1 MILAYRILS
10 NFLYPFLFIFLYLRV
25 FLKKEDPKRFKEKLF
40 TSHFNV
46 KRKDELKLIWF
57 HAASIGEFK
66 SIVPLIE
73 QLNTNKKSYEFLIT
87 TSTLSSGNLAKLELK
102 NLYNVHHRYFPFDVS
117 FLIDKFLQ
125 LWRPEKIFLVDSEI
139 WPNLIL
145 KSKAR
150 KIPLAIINA
159 RLTEKSFNRWSIF
172 PKTAEKI
179 FSVFDLCLCSNKETQ
194 NYLGKLRARNVRYE
208 GNLKLIK
215 KININK
221 INEKNSDILSKI
233 RFWFAASIHEE
244 EDIFCLKIHN
254 ELKKSYKDIITII
267 APRHLNRVEKI
278 KILSE
283 KKNFKVQILN
293 TDDKI
298 SQDEE
303 ILIVNSFGALQGY
316 FKYAKSVF
324 IGKSIVP
331 RLKRDSG
338 QSPIDAAKLNCKIYH
353 GPYVSNFKE
362 LYEIF
367 KINKISHKIDN
378 YLELSKK
385 LILDLKENQKKERFD
400 VNYIRKMEINILINT
415 MNVVNN
421 FLQDEN
427 K

>member
-1 MILAYRILS
+1 M
-10 NFLYPFLFIFLYLRV
+10 RV
-25 FLKKEDPKRFKEKLF
+25 FLKKEDSKRFKEKLF

-87 TSTLSSGNLAKLELK
+87 TSTLSSGNLAKSELK

-150 KIPLAIINA
+150 KIPLGIINA

-254 ELKKSYKDIITII
+254 ELKKNYKDIITII
-267 APRHLNRVEKI
+267 APRHLNTVKKI

-283 KKNFKVQILN
+283 RKNFKVQILN
-293 TDDKI
+293 KDDKI
-298 SQDEE
+298 SEDKE
-303 ILIVNSFGALQGY
+303 ILIVNSFGVLQSY

-331 RLKRDSG
+331 RLKHDSG

-362 LYEIF
+362 LYEIL
-367 KINKISHKIDN
+367 KINKISHRIDN

>member
-73 QLNTNKKSYEFLIT
+73 QLNTSKKSYEFLIT

-267 APRHLNRVEKI
+267 APRHLNTVEKI

-293 TDDKI
+293 RDDKI
-298 SQDEE
+298 SEDKE
-303 ILIVNSFGALQGY
+303 ILIVNSFGFLQSY

-400 VNYIRKMEINILINT
+400 VNYIQKMENNILINT

-421 FLQDEN
+421 FLQDET

>member
-267 APRHLNRVEKI
+267 APRHLNTVEKI

-293 TDDKI
+293 RDDKI
-298 SQDEE
+298 SEDKE
-303 ILIVNSFGALQGY
+303 ILIVNSFGFLQSY

-331 RLKRDSG
+331 RLKHDSG

-400 VNYIRKMEINILINT
+400 VNYIRKMEIDILINT

>member
-267 APRHLNRVEKI
+267 APRHLNTVEKI

-293 TDDKI
+293 RDDKI
-298 SQDEE
+298 SEDKE
-303 ILIVNSFGALQGY
+303 ILIVNSFGFLQSY

-331 RLKRDSG
+331 RLKHDSG

-362 LYEIF
+362 LYEIL
-367 KINKISHKIDN
+367 KINKISHRIDN

>member
-40 TSHFNV
+40 TSHLNV

-254 ELKKSYKDIITII
+254 ELKKNYKDIITII
-267 APRHLNRVEKI
+267 APRHLNTVKKI

-293 TDDKI
+293 RDDKI
-298 SQDEE
+298 SEDKE
-303 ILIVNSFGALQGY
+303 ILIVNSFGFLQSY

-331 RLKRDSG
+331 RLKHDSG

-362 LYEIF
+362 LYEIL
-367 KINKISHKIDN
+367 KINKISHRIDN

>member
-1 MILAYRILS
+1 M
-10 NFLYPFLFIFLYLRV
+10 
-25 FLKKEDPKRFKEKLF
+25 
-40 TSHFNV
+40 
-46 KRKDELKLIWF
+46 
-57 HAASIGEFK
+57 
-66 SIVPLIE
+66 
-73 QLNTNKKSYEFLIT
+73 
-87 TSTLSSGNLAKLELK
+87 
-102 NLYNVHHRYFPFDVS
+102 
-117 FLIDKFLQ
+117 
-125 LWRPEKIFLVDSEI
+125 
-139 WPNLIL
+139 IL

-267 APRHLNRVEKI
+267 APRHLNTVEKI

-293 TDDKI
+293 RDDKI
-298 SQDEE
+298 SEDKE
-303 ILIVNSFGALQGY
+303 ILIVNSFGFLQSY

-331 RLKRDSG
+331 RLKHDSG

-400 VNYIRKMEINILINT
+400 VNYIRKMEIDILINT

>member
-73 QLNTNKKSYEFLIT
+73 QLNNNKKSYEFLIT

-267 APRHLNRVEKI
+267 APRHLNTVEKI

-293 TDDKI
+293 RDDKI
-298 SQDEE
+298 SEDKE
-303 ILIVNSFGALQGY
+303 ILIVNSFGFLQSY

-331 RLKRDSG
+331 RLKHDSG

-400 VNYIRKMEINILINT
+400 VNYIRKMEIDILINT

>member
-1 MILAYRILS
+1 M
-10 NFLYPFLFIFLYLRV
+10 RV

-73 QLNTNKKSYEFLIT
+73 QLNNNKKSYEFLIT

-267 APRHLNRVEKI
+267 APRHLNTVEKI

-293 TDDKI
+293 RDDKI
-298 SQDEE
+298 SEDKE
-303 ILIVNSFGALQGY
+303 ILIVNSFGFLQSY
-316 FKYAKSVF
+316 FKHAKSVF

-331 RLKRDSG
+331 RLKHDSG

-400 VNYIRKMEINILINT
+400 VNYIRKMEIDILINT

>member
-87 TSTLSSGNLAKLELK
+87 TSTLSSGNLAKSELK

-150 KIPLAIINA
+150 KIPLGIINA

-267 APRHLNRVEKI
+267 APRHLNTVEKI

-293 TDDKI
+293 RDDKI
-298 SQDEE
+298 SEDKE
-303 ILIVNSFGALQGY
+303 ILIVNSFGFLQSY
-316 FKYAKSVF
+316 FKHAKSVF

-331 RLKRDSG
+331 RLKHDSG

-362 LYEIF
+362 LYEIL
-367 KINKISHKIDN
+367 KINKISHRIDN

>member
-73 QLNTNKKSYEFLIT
+73 QLNTNKRNFEFLIT
-87 TSTLSSGNLAKLELK
+87 TSTLSSGNLAKSELK
-102 NLYNVHHRYFPFDVS
+102 NLNNVHHRYFPFDVR

-267 APRHLNRVEKI
+267 APRHLNTVEKI

-293 TDDKI
+293 RDDKI
-298 SQDEE
+298 SEDKE
-303 ILIVNSFGALQGY
+303 ILIVNSFGFLQSY

-400 VNYIRKMEINILINT
+400 VNYIQKMENNILINT

-421 FLQDEN
+421 FLQDET

>member
-25 FLKKEDPKRFKEKLF
+25 FLKKEDSKRFKEKLF

-87 TSTLSSGNLAKLELK
+87 TSTLSSGNLAKSELK

-150 KIPLAIINA
+150 KIPLGIINA

-254 ELKKSYKDIITII
+254 ELKKNYKDIITII
-267 APRHLNRVEKI
+267 APRHLNTVKKI

-283 KKNFKVQILN
+283 RKNFKVQILN
-293 TDDKI
+293 KDDKI
-298 SQDEE
+298 SEDKE
-303 ILIVNSFGALQGY
+303 ILIVNSFGVLQSY

-331 RLKRDSG
+331 RLKHDSG

-362 LYEIF
+362 LYEIL
-367 KINKISHKIDN
+367 KINKISHRIDN

>member
-10 NFLYPFLFIFLYLRV
+10 NFLYPFLFIFLYVRV

-215 KININK
+215 EININK

-298 SQDEE
+298 SQDKE

-400 VNYIRKMEINILINT
+400 VNYIQKMENNILINT

-421 FLQDEN
+421 FLQDET

>member
-73 QLNTNKKSYEFLIT
+73 QLNNNKKSYEFLIT

-267 APRHLNRVEKI
+267 APRHLNTVEKI

-293 TDDKI
+293 RDDKI
-298 SQDEE
+298 SEDKE
-303 ILIVNSFGALQGY
+303 ILIVNSFGFLQSY

-400 VNYIRKMEINILINT
+400 VNYIRKMEIDILINT

>member
-1 MILAYRILS
+1 M
-10 NFLYPFLFIFLYLRV
+10 RV

-73 QLNTNKKSYEFLIT
+73 QLNNNKKSYEFLIT

-267 APRHLNRVEKI
+267 APRHLNTVKKI

-293 TDDKI
+293 KDDKI
-298 SQDEE
+298 SEDKE
-303 ILIVNSFGALQGY
+303 ILIVNSFGVLQSY

-331 RLKRDSG
+331 RLKHDSG

-400 VNYIRKMEINILINT
+400 VNYIRKMEIDILINT

>member
-87 TSTLSSGNLAKLELK
+87 TSTLSSGNLAKSELK

-150 KIPLAIINA
+150 KIPLGIINA

-254 ELKKSYKDIITII
+254 ELKKNYKDIITII
-267 APRHLNRVEKI
+267 APRHLNTVKKI

-283 KKNFKVQILN
+283 RKNFKVQILN
-293 TDDKI
+293 KDDKI
-298 SQDEE
+298 SEDKE
-303 ILIVNSFGALQGY
+303 ILIVNSFGVLQSY

-331 RLKRDSG
+331 RLKHDSG

-362 LYEIF
+362 LYEIL
-367 KINKISHKIDN
+367 KINKISHRIDN

>member
-73 QLNTNKKSYEFLIT
+73 QLNTDKKSYEFLIT

-267 APRHLNRVEKI
+267 APRHLNTVEKI

-293 TDDKI
+293 RDDKI
-298 SQDEE
+298 SEDKE
-303 ILIVNSFGALQGY
+303 ILIVNSFGFLQSY

-331 RLKRDSG
+331 RLKHDSG

-400 VNYIRKMEINILINT
+400 VNYIRKMEIDILINT

>member
-46 KRKDELKLIWF
+46 QRKDELKLIWF

-73 QLNTNKKSYEFLIT
+73 QLNANKKSYEFLIT

-172 PKTAEKI
+172 PKAAEKI

-267 APRHLNRVEKI
+267 APRHLNTVEKI

-293 TDDKI
+293 RDDKI
-298 SQDEE
+298 SEDKE
-303 ILIVNSFGALQGY
+303 ILIVNSFGFLQSY

-331 RLKRDSG
+331 RLKHDSG

-400 VNYIRKMEINILINT
+400 VNYIRKMEIDILINT

>member
-73 QLNTNKKSYEFLIT
+73 QLNTSKKSYEFLIT

-254 ELKKSYKDIITII
+254 ELKKNYKDIITII
-267 APRHLNRVEKI
+267 APRHLNTVKKI

-283 KKNFKVQILN
+283 RKNFKVQILN
-293 TDDKI
+293 KDDKI
-298 SQDEE
+298 SEDKE
-303 ILIVNSFGALQGY
+303 ILIVNSFGVLQSY

-331 RLKRDSG
+331 RLKHDSG

-400 VNYIRKMEINILINT
+400 VNYIRKMEIDILINT

>member
-150 KIPLAIINA
+150 KIPLGIINA

-254 ELKKSYKDIITII
+254 ELKKNYKDIITII
-267 APRHLNRVEKI
+267 APRHLNTVKKI

-283 KKNFKVQILN
+283 RKNFKVQVLN
-293 TDDKI
+293 KDDKI
-298 SQDEE
+298 SEDKE
-303 ILIVNSFGALQGY
+303 ILIVNSFGVLQSY

-331 RLKRDSG
+331 RLKHDSG

-400 VNYIRKMEINILINT
+400 VNYIRKMEIDILINT

>member
-73 QLNTNKKSYEFLIT
+73 QLNNNKKSYEFLIT
-87 TSTLSSGNLAKLELK
+87 TSTLSSGNLAKSELK

-150 KIPLAIINA
+150 KIPLGIINA

-254 ELKKSYKDIITII
+254 ELKKNYKDIITII
-267 APRHLNRVEKI
+267 APRHLNTVKKI

-293 TDDKI
+293 KDDKI
-298 SQDEE
+298 SEDKE
-303 ILIVNSFGALQGY
+303 ILIVNSFGVLQSY

-331 RLKRDSG
+331 RLKHDSG

-362 LYEIF
+362 LYEIL
-367 KINKISHKIDN
+367 KINKISHRIDN

>member
-87 TSTLSSGNLAKLELK
+87 TSTLSSGNLAKSELK

-267 APRHLNRVEKI
+267 APRHLNTVEKI

-293 TDDKI
+293 RDDKI
-298 SQDEE
+298 SEDKE
-303 ILIVNSFGALQGY
+303 ILIVNSFGFLQSY

-331 RLKRDSG
+331 RLKHDSG

-362 LYEIF
+362 LYEIL
-367 KINKISHKIDN
+367 KINKISHRIDN

>member
-215 KININK
+215 EININK

-267 APRHLNRVEKI
+267 APRHLNTVEKI

-293 TDDKI
+293 RDDKI
-298 SQDEE
+298 SEDKE
-303 ILIVNSFGALQGY
+303 ILIVNSFGFLQSY

-331 RLKRDSG
+331 RLKHDSG

-400 VNYIRKMEINILINT
+400 VNYIRKMEIDILINT

>member
-87 TSTLSSGNLAKLELK
+87 TSTLSSGNLAKSELK

-267 APRHLNRVEKI
+267 APRHLNTVEKI

-293 TDDKI
+293 RDDKI
-298 SQDEE
+298 SEDKE
-303 ILIVNSFGALQGY
+303 ILIVNSFGFLQSY

-331 RLKRDSG
+331 RLKHDSG

-400 VNYIRKMEINILINT
+400 VNYIRKMEIDILINT

>member
-46 KRKDELKLIWF
+46 QRKDELKLIWF

-73 QLNTNKKSYEFLIT
+73 QLNANKKSYEFLIT

-125 LWRPEKIFLVDSEI
+125 LWQPEKIFLVDSEI

-172 PKTAEKI
+172 PKAAEKI

-267 APRHLNRVEKI
+267 APRHLNTVEKI

-293 TDDKI
+293 RDDKI
-298 SQDEE
+298 SEDKE
-303 ILIVNSFGALQGY
+303 ILIVNSFGFLQSY

-331 RLKRDSG
+331 RLKHDSG

-400 VNYIRKMEINILINT
+400 VNYIRKMEIDILINT

>member
-40 TSHFNV
+40 TSHLNV

-267 APRHLNRVEKI
+267 APRHLNTVEKI

-293 TDDKI
+293 RDDKI
-298 SQDEE
+298 SEDKE
-303 ILIVNSFGALQGY
+303 ILIVNSFGFLQSY

-331 RLKRDSG
+331 RLKHDSG

-400 VNYIRKMEINILINT
+400 VNYIRKMEIDILINT

>member
-73 QLNTNKKSYEFLIT
+73 QLNNNKKSYEFLIT

-267 APRHLNRVEKI
+267 APRHLNTVEKI

-293 TDDKI
+293 RDDKI
-298 SQDEE
+298 SEDKE
-303 ILIVNSFGALQGY
+303 ILIVNSFGFLQSY

-331 RLKRDSG
+331 RLKHDSG

-362 LYEIF
+362 LYEIL
-367 KINKISHKIDN
+367 KINKISHRIDN

-400 VNYIRKMEINILINT
+400 VNYIRKMEIDILINT

>member
-46 KRKDELKLIWF
+46 QRKDELKLIWF

-73 QLNTNKKSYEFLIT
+73 QLNANKKSYEFLIT

-267 APRHLNRVEKI
+267 APRHLNTVEKI

-293 TDDKI
+293 RDDKI
-298 SQDEE
+298 SEDKE
-303 ILIVNSFGALQGY
+303 ILIVNSFGFLQSY

-331 RLKRDSG
+331 RLKHDSG

-400 VNYIRKMEINILINT
+400 VNYIRKMEIDILINT

>member
-46 KRKDELKLIWF
+46 KRKDELKLLWF

-150 KIPLAIINA
+150 KIPLGIINA

-267 APRHLNRVEKI
+267 APRHLNTVKKI

-293 TDDKI
+293 KDDKI
-298 SQDEE
+298 SEDKE
-303 ILIVNSFGALQGY
+303 ILIVNSFGVLQSY

-331 RLKRDSG
+331 RLKHDSG

-362 LYEIF
+362 LYEIL
-367 KINKISHKIDN
+367 KINKISHRIDN

>member
-73 QLNTNKKSYEFLIT
+73 QLNNNKKSYEFLIT

-267 APRHLNRVEKI
+267 APRHLNTVEKI

-293 TDDKI
+293 RDDKI
-298 SQDEE
+298 SEDKE
-303 ILIVNSFGALQGY
+303 ILIVNSFGFLQSY

-331 RLKRDSG
+331 RLKHDSG

>member
-73 QLNTNKKSYEFLIT
+73 QLNNNKKSYEFLIT

-150 KIPLAIINA
+150 KIPLGIINA

-215 KININK
+215 EININK

-267 APRHLNRVEKI
+267 APRHLNTVEKI

-293 TDDKI
+293 RDDKI
-298 SQDEE
+298 SEDKE
-303 ILIVNSFGALQGY
+303 ILIVNSFGFLQSY

-331 RLKRDSG
+331 RLKHDSG

-385 LILDLKENQKKERFD
+385 LILDLKKNQKKERFD
-400 VNYIRKMEINILINT
+400 VNYIRKMEIDILINT

>member
-254 ELKKSYKDIITII
+254 ELKKNYKDIITII
-267 APRHLNRVEKI
+267 APRHLNTVKKI

-283 KKNFKVQILN
+283 RKNFKVQVLN
-293 TDDKI
+293 KDDKI
-298 SQDEE
+298 SEDKE
-303 ILIVNSFGALQGY
+303 ILIVNSFGVLQSY

-331 RLKRDSG
+331 RLKHDSG

-400 VNYIRKMEINILINT
+400 VNYIRKMEIDILINT

>member
-267 APRHLNRVEKI
+267 APRHLNTVEKI

-293 TDDKI
+293 RDDKI
-298 SQDEE
+298 SEDKE
-303 ILIVNSFGALQGY
+303 ILIVNSFGFLQSY

-331 RLKRDSG
+331 RLKHDSG

>member
-73 QLNTNKKSYEFLIT
+73 QLNTSKKSYEFLIT

-150 KIPLAIINA
+150 KIPLGIINA

-254 ELKKSYKDIITII
+254 ELKKNYKDIITII
-267 APRHLNRVEKI
+267 APRHLNTVKKI

-293 TDDKI
+293 KDDKI
-298 SQDEE
+298 SEDKE
-303 ILIVNSFGALQGY
+303 ILIVNSFGVLQSY

-331 RLKRDSG
+331 RLKHDSG

-362 LYEIF
+362 LYEIL
-367 KINKISHKIDN
+367 KINKISHRIDN

-400 VNYIRKMEINILINT
+400 VNYIRKMEIDILINT

>member
-73 QLNTNKKSYEFLIT
+73 QLNNNKKSYEFLIT

-267 APRHLNRVEKI
+267 APRHLNTVEKI

-293 TDDKI
+293 RDDKI
-298 SQDEE
+298 SEDKE
-303 ILIVNSFGALQGY
+303 ILIVNSFGFLQSY
-316 FKYAKSVF
+316 FKHAKSVF

-331 RLKRDSG
+331 RLKHDSG

-400 VNYIRKMEINILINT
+400 VNYIRKMEIDILINT

>member
-40 TSHFNV
+40 TSHLNV

-150 KIPLAIINA
+150 KIPLGIINA

-267 APRHLNRVEKI
+267 APRHLNTVEKI

-293 TDDKI
+293 RDDKI
-298 SQDEE
+298 SEDKE
-303 ILIVNSFGALQGY
+303 ILIVNSFGFLQSY

-331 RLKRDSG
+331 RLKHDSG

-362 LYEIF
+362 LYEIL
-367 KINKISHKIDN
+367 KINKISHRIDN

-400 VNYIRKMEINILINT
+400 VNYIRKMEIDILINT

>member
-73 QLNTNKKSYEFLIT
+73 QLNTDKKSYEFLIT

-150 KIPLAIINA
+150 KIPLGIINA

-267 APRHLNRVEKI
+267 APRHLNTVEKI

-293 TDDKI
+293 RDDKI
-298 SQDEE
+298 SEDKE
-303 ILIVNSFGALQGY
+303 ILIVNSFGFLQSY

-331 RLKRDSG
+331 RLKHDSG

>member
-73 QLNTNKKSYEFLIT
+73 QLNNNKKSYEFLIT

-254 ELKKSYKDIITII
+254 ELKKNYKDIITII
-267 APRHLNRVEKI
+267 APRHLNTVKKI

-283 KKNFKVQILN
+283 RKNFKVQVLN
-293 TDDKI
+293 KDDKI
-298 SQDEE
+298 SEDKE
-303 ILIVNSFGALQGY
+303 ILIVNSFGVLQSY

-331 RLKRDSG
+331 RLKHDSG

-362 LYEIF
+362 LYEIL

-421 FLQDEN
+421 FLQDET